1 MKYQIVTVSREESP
15 FEELEERVNY
25 FISKGWKPLGGISVI
40 QPFADSC
47 FFTISQAMIKE

>member
-1 MKYQIVTVSREESP
+1 MEYQIVTVSSEDAP
-15 FEELEERVNY
+15 FEELEEKVNY
-25 FISKGWKPLGGISVI
+25 YISRGWKPLGGISVI